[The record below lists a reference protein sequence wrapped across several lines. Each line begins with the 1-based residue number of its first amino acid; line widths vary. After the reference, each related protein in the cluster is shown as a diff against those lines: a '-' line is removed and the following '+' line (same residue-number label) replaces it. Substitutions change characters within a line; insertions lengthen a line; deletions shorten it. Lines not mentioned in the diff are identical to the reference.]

1 MIFQNLFLISR
12 FRIGMSEPIYSPDG
26 KFMWSGSEW
35 IPVPPESN
43 QTVNLQDSVIGGDV
57 VHNTVI
63 NNDVEAVTT
72 AVISALERLGMVN
85 KNETSVQIE
94 EIIQSPIIPELEVGM
109 HVEYFSPTNE
119 RWLDRC
125 TVTKVNDDGSYD
137 VEVPYQNSM
146 VQTKHSVVIGEHPRN
161 IRRADDALSKGD
173 RVLVNWK
180 NYGTFFPGII
190 AEVQPH
196 HTYMIHFD
204 DGDVESG
211 VPPSRIAKQPD
222 SEVTQAYVEQISQ
235 EEQEL
240 IESFKVFD
248 ENNTGTIHASK
259 LFEILT
265 QMGDPLEIS
274 DVQEMF
280 NEMGISLDSELNY
293 KDLAK
298 IMVQPFEEKSQVII
312 QDARII
318 DGKLH
323 GFVYGHPK
331 LGDTNVKSSDII
343 KITYDNRATAKVET
357 NNTIYVVGPTGWEN
371 RPADHPFN
379 KPDYSTGQQVKVEW
393 KESWWD
399 ALIRDI
405 QGDNYLIHYVGFDS
419 SWDEW
424 VDTSRIKLP

>member
-12 FRIGMSEPIYSPDG
+12 FRIDMSEPIFSPDG

-35 IPVPPESN
+35 IPAPPKAS
-43 QTVNLQDSVIGGDV
+43 QTLNMQDSVIGGDV

-63 NNDVEAVTT
+63 NNDVDAVTT
-72 AVISALERLGMVN
+72 AVITALERLGMVN
-85 KNETSVQIE
+85 KNETVSQIE
-94 EIIQSPIIPELEVGM
+94 EIIASPIQAELEVGM

-125 TVTKVNDDGSYD
+125 TITKVNDDGSYD
-137 VEVPYQNSM
+137 VDVPKSSGIES
-146 VQTKHSVVIGEHPRN
+146 KHNLLIGENAGN
-161 IRRADDALSKGD
+161 IRRADDSLNKGD

-180 NYGTFFPGII
+180 NYGTFFPGRI

-222 SEVTQAYVEQISQ
+222 SEATQAYVEQISQ

-298 IMVQPFEEKSQVII
+298 IMVQPFEEKSEVII
-312 QDARII
+312 QDAKII

-331 LGDTNVKSSDII
+331 LGDTNVSTSDII

-371 RPADHPFN
+371 RPTDHPFN

-393 KESWWD
+393 KGSWWD

-424 VDTSRIKLP
+424 VDSSRIKLP

>member
-12 FRIGMSEPIYSPDG
+12 FRSDMSEPIYSPDG

-35 IPVPPESN
+35 IPAPPKAS
-43 QTVNLQDSVIGGDV
+43 QTLNMQDSVVGGDV

-63 NNDVEAVTT
+63 NNDVDAVTT
-72 AVISALERLGMVN
+72 AVITALERLGMVN
-85 KNETSVQIE
+85 KNETASQIE
-94 EIIQSPIIPELEVGM
+94 EIIASPIQAELEVGM
-109 HVEYFSPTNE
+109 HVEYFSPSNE

-125 TVTKVNDDGSYD
+125 TITKVNDDGSYD
-137 VEVPYQNSM
+137 VDVPKSSGIESKQNLL
-146 VQTKHSVVIGEHPRN
+146 IGENAGN

-180 NYGTFFPGII
+180 NYGTFFPGKI

-196 HTYMIHFD
+196 HTYLIHFD
-204 DGDVESG
+204 DGDVEGG
-211 VPPSRIAKQPD
+211 VPPSRIAKQPE
-222 SEVTQAYVEQISQ
+222 SEATQAYVEQISQ

-248 ENNTGTIHASK
+248 LNNTGTIHASK

-274 DVQEMF
+274 EVQEMF
-280 NEMGISLDSELNY
+280 SEMGISLDSELNY

-298 IMVQPFEEKSQVII
+298 IMVQPFEEKSEVII
-312 QDARII
+312 QDAKII

-331 LGDTNVKSSDII
+331 LGDTNVNTSDII
-343 KITYDNRATAKVET
+343 KITYDNRATARVET
-357 NNTIYVVGPTGWEN
+357 NNTIYIVGPTGWEN
-371 RPADHPFN
+371 RPQDHPLN
-379 KPDYSTGQQVKVEW
+379 KPNYSSGQQVKVEW
-393 KESWWD
+393 KGSWWD
-399 ALIRDI
+399 GLIREV
-405 QGDNYLIHYVGFDS
+405 QGDNYLIHYIGFDS

-424 VDTSRIKLP
+424 VDDSRLQNL

>member
-12 FRIGMSEPIYSPDG
+12 FRIDMSEPIFSPDG

-35 IPVPPESN
+35 IPAPPKAS
-43 QTVNLQDSVIGGDV
+43 QTLNMQDSVIGGDV

-63 NNDVEAVTT
+63 NNDVDAVTT
-72 AVISALERLGMVN
+72 AVITALERLGMVN
-85 KNETSVQIE
+85 KNETVSQIE
-94 EIIQSPIIPELEVGM
+94 EIIASPIQAELEVGM

-125 TVTKVNDDGSYD
+125 TITKVNDDGSYD
-137 VEVPYQNSM
+137 VDVPKSSGIES
-146 VQTKHSVVIGEHPRN
+146 KHNLLIGENAGN
-161 IRRADDALSKGD
+161 IRRADDSLNKGD

-180 NYGTFFPGII
+180 NYGTFFPGRI

-222 SEVTQAYVEQISQ
+222 SEATQAYVEQISQ

-274 DVQEMF
+274 EVQEMF

-298 IMVQPFEEKSQVII
+298 IMVQPFEEKSEVII
-312 QDARII
+312 QDAKII

-331 LGDTNVKSSDII
+331 LADTNVSSSDII
-343 KITYDNRATAKVET
+343 KITYDNRATARVET

-371 RPADHPFN
+371 RPTDHPFN

-393 KESWWD
+393 KGSWWD

-424 VDTSRIKLP
+424 VDSSRIKLP

>member
-12 FRIGMSEPIYSPDG
+12 FRIDMSEPIFSPDG

-35 IPVPPESN
+35 IPAPPKAS
-43 QTVNLQDSVIGGDV
+43 QTLNMQDSVIGGDV

-63 NNDVEAVTT
+63 NNDVDAVTT
-72 AVISALERLGMVN
+72 AVITALERLGMVN
-85 KNETSVQIE
+85 KNETVSQIE
-94 EIIQSPIIPELEVGM
+94 EIIASPIQAELEVGM

-125 TVTKVNDDGSYD
+125 TITKVNDDGSYD
-137 VEVPYQNSM
+137 VDVPKSSGIES
-146 VQTKHSVVIGEHPRN
+146 KHNLLIGENAGN
-161 IRRADDALSKGD
+161 IRRADDSLNKGD

-180 NYGTFFPGII
+180 NYGTFFPGRI

-222 SEVTQAYVEQISQ
+222 SEATQAYVEQISQ

-274 DVQEMF
+274 EVQEMF

-298 IMVQPFEEKSQVII
+298 IMVQPFEEKSEVII
-312 QDARII
+312 QDAKII

-331 LGDTNVKSSDII
+331 LADTNVSSSDII

-371 RPADHPFN
+371 RPTDHPFN

-393 KESWWD
+393 KGSWWD

-424 VDTSRIKLP
+424 VDSSRIKLP

>member
-1 MIFQNLFLISR
+1 M
-12 FRIGMSEPIYSPDG
+12 
-26 KFMWSGSEW
+26 
-35 IPVPPESN
+35 
-43 QTVNLQDSVIGGDV
+43 QDSVIGGDV

-63 NNDVEAVTT
+63 NNDVDAVTT
-72 AVISALERLGMVN
+72 AVITALERLGMVN
-85 KNETSVQIE
+85 KNETASQIE
-94 EIIQSPIIPELEVGM
+94 EIIASPIQAELEVGM
-109 HVEYFSPTNE
+109 HVEYFSPSNE

-125 TVTKVNDDGSYD
+125 TITKVNDDGSYD
-137 VEVPYQNSM
+137 VDVPKSSGIESKQNL
-146 VQTKHSVVIGEHPRN
+146 HIGENAGN

-180 NYGTFFPGII
+180 NYGTFFPGRI

-222 SEVTQAYVEQISQ
+222 SEATQAYVEQISQ

-274 DVQEMF
+274 EVQEMF
-280 NEMGISLDSELNY
+280 NEMGISLDSEINY

-298 IMVQPFEEKSQVII
+298 IMVQPFEEKSEVII
-312 QDARII
+312 QDAKII

-393 KESWWD
+393 KGSWWD

-424 VDTSRIKLP
+424 VDSSRIKSP

>member
-12 FRIGMSEPIYSPDG
+12 FRSDMSEPIYSPDG

-35 IPVPPESN
+35 IPAPPKAS
-43 QTVNLQDSVIGGDV
+43 QTLNMQDSVVGGDV

-63 NNDVEAVTT
+63 NNDVDAVTT
-72 AVISALERLGMVN
+72 AVITALERLGMVN
-85 KNETSVQIE
+85 KNETASQIE
-94 EIIQSPIIPELEVGM
+94 EIIASPIQAELEVGM
-109 HVEYFSPTNE
+109 HVEYFSPSNE

-125 TVTKVNDDGSYD
+125 TITKVNDDGSYD
-137 VEVPYQNSM
+137 VDVPKSSGIESKQNLL
-146 VQTKHSVVIGEHPRN
+146 IGENAGN

-180 NYGTFFPGII
+180 NYGTFFPGKI

-196 HTYMIHFD
+196 HTYLIHFD
-204 DGDVESG
+204 DGDVEGG
-211 VPPSRIAKQPD
+211 VPPSRIAKQPE
-222 SEVTQAYVEQISQ
+222 SEATQAYVEQISQ

-248 ENNTGTIHASK
+248 LNNTGTIHASK

-274 DVQEMF
+274 EVQEMF
-280 NEMGISLDSELNY
+280 SEMGISLDSELNY

-298 IMVQPFEEKSQVII
+298 IMVQPFEEKSEVII
-312 QDARII
+312 QDAKII

-331 LGDTNVKSSDII
+331 LGDTNVNTSDII
-343 KITYDNRATAKVET
+343 KITYDNRATARVET
-357 NNTIYVVGPTGWEN
+357 NNTIYIVGPTGWEN
-371 RPADHPFN
+371 RPQDHPSN
-379 KPDYSTGQQVKVEW
+379 KPNYSSGQQVKVEW
-393 KESWWD
+393 KGSWWD
-399 ALIRDI
+399 GLIREV
-405 QGDNYLIHYVGFDS
+405 QGDNYLIHYIGFDS

-424 VDTSRIKLP
+424 VDDSRLQNL

>member
-1 MIFQNLFLISR
+1 
-12 FRIGMSEPIYSPDG
+12 MSEPVYSPDG

-35 IPVPPESN
+35 IPAPPKAS
-43 QTVNLQDSVIGGDV
+43 QTLNMQDSVVGGDV

-63 NNDVEAVTT
+63 NNDVDAVTT
-72 AVISALERLGMVN
+72 AVITALERLGMVN
-85 KNETSVQIE
+85 KNETASQIE
-94 EIIQSPIIPELEVGM
+94 EIIASPIQAELEVGM
-109 HVEYFSPTNE
+109 HVEYFSPSNE

-125 TVTKVNDDGSYD
+125 TITKVNDDGSYD
-137 VEVPYQNSM
+137 VDVPKSSGIESKQNLL
-146 VQTKHSVVIGEHPRN
+146 IGENAGN

-180 NYGTFFPGII
+180 NYGTFFPGKI

-196 HTYMIHFD
+196 HTYLIHFD
-204 DGDVESG
+204 DGDVEG
-211 VPPSRIAKQPD
+211 EVPPSRIAKQPE
-222 SEVTQAYVEQISQ
+222 SEATQAYVEQISQ

-248 ENNTGTIHASK
+248 LNNTGTIHASK

-274 DVQEMF
+274 EVQEMF
-280 NEMGISLDSELNY
+280 SEMGISLDSELNY

-298 IMVQPFEEKSQVII
+298 IMVQPFEEKSEVII
-312 QDARII
+312 QDAKII

-331 LGDTNVKSSDII
+331 LGDTNVNTSDII
-343 KITYDNRATAKVET
+343 KITYDNRATARVET
-357 NNTIYVVGPTGWEN
+357 NNTIYIVGPTGWEN
-371 RPADHPFN
+371 RPQDHPFN
-379 KPDYSTGQQVKVEW
+379 KPNYSSGQQVKVEW
-393 KESWWD
+393 KGSWWD
-399 ALIRDI
+399 GLIREV
-405 QGDNYLIHYVGFDS
+405 QGDNYLIHYIGFDS

-424 VDTSRIKLP
+424 VDDSRLQNL